1 MKKNIKTLM
10 TGMVLLAT
18 CAVGNAQNTDNRG
31 FGGGQMGEQSVEAR
45 GNAIAKELG
54 LDASK
59 TKKFLSVYKKEQS
72 AMQELMPSR
81 GQRPEGNPPS
91 GQRPQGNPP
100 QGAPGDMGQG
110 GQFGGQRPQGNP
122 PSGDFR
128 QNETD
133 QNGNSRH
140 HGPQM
145 NEEMRKKMD
154 EVQAKYKKQY
164 GKILSEE
171 QIQKMYQYQGGPQYG
186 QRRQGNGNSMG
197 TK

>member
-1 MKKNIKTLM
+1 MKNNFKTLM

-31 FGGGQMGEQSVEAR
+31 FGGGQMGEQSVETR

-54 LDASK
+54 LDAST

-91 GQRPQGNPP
+91 DKRPQGNPP

-110 GQFGGQRPQGNP
+110 GRRPQGNP
-122 PSGDFR
+122 PSGDFQ
-128 QNETD
+128 QNET
-133 QNGNSRH
+133 NRNNNSSSRRR
-140 HGPQM
+140 GPQM
-145 NEEMRKKMD
+145 SEETRKKME
-154 EVQAKYKKQY
+154 EVQTKYKKQY
-164 GKILSEE
+164 GKFLSEE
-171 QIQKMYQYQGGPQYG
+171 QIQKVYQHQGGPQNG
-186 QRRQGNGNSMG
+186 QRRQNNGNSTG